1 LAPDQ
6 SELVTP
12 EPVLG
17 GRSVTGSEDGA
28 TWRDVLDRARADLV
42 EGGEAGEAWRLVE
55 QASGFDRAELVV
67 NLASP
72 APARAFAHVESMLE
86 RRAGGEPLQYVLGR
100 WGFRNLDLLVD
111 RRVLIP
117 RPETEVVAGV
127 AVEEVRRLVASAHRG
142 RTPPLVVD
150 IGTGSGAIAL
160 AVADEV
166 RSARVWATDVSADA
180 LAVARAN
187 LAGTG
192 SLIGPRVRLL
202 EGRWFDPLP
211 AELRGRVDVVVSNPP
226 YIAAGEELPA
236 AVAEWEPTGA
246 LVSGPTG
253 LEGIE
258 AVVAGA
264 AAWLAHPGAVVV
276 ELAPHQA
283 AEAAALARG
292 AGFDEVT
299 VADDLAGR
307 PRALVGRFI
316 G

>member
-1 LAPDQ
+1 
-6 SELVTP
+6 V
-12 EPVLG
+12 
-17 GRSVTGSEDGA
+17 
-28 TWRDVLDRARADLV
+28 
-42 EGGEAGEAWRLVE
+42 VE
-55 QASGFDRAELVV
+55 QASGLDRAELVL
-67 NLASP
+67 NLDAP
-72 APARAFAHVESMLE
+72 APHRSVAYVESMLE

-100 WGFRNLDLLVD
+100 WGFRRLDLLVD

-127 AVEEVRRLVASAHRG
+127 AVEELRRLVPTGAR
-142 RTPPLVVD
+142 RPLPPLAVD

-166 RSARVWATDVSADA
+166 PKARVWATDVSADA

-202 EGRWFDPLP
+202 LGPWFDPLP
-211 AELRGRVDVVVSNPP
+211 PELRGRVDVVVSNPP
-226 YIAAGEELPA
+226 YVAAGEWLPD
-236 AVAEWEPTGA
+236 AVAGWEPAEA
-246 LVSGPTG
+246 LVAGPTG

-258 AVVAGA
+258 AVVTGA
-264 AAWLAHPGAVVV
+264 VGWLARPGSLVV

-283 AEAAALARG
+283 DEAARVARR
-292 AGFDEVT
+292 AGFDDVA
-299 VADDLAGR
+299 VADDLTGR
-307 PRALVGRFI
+307 SRVLLGRFT